1 MLYERYV
8 NNEAVL
14 LPLMCCPDIC
24 GTSNNHLRFGEAL
37 TILGETTRQV
47 DGNRITHFAVY
58 SGTSEPTKVSL
69 IEYPNTMPIVC
80 VWTFTEPPGSRIRI
94 EILEIFSDNS
104 FSHEFF
110 SNDYIL
116 KVGNGVYP
124 SDGASIAVLDKRLR
138 YPIEVLSVDSGVWI
152 VLISKFTYRSLDR
165 LRIVLTVYNM
175 TGRFI
180 SKQYL

>member
-24 GTSNNHLRFGEAL
+24 DTSNNHLRFGEAL

-58 SGTSEPTKVSL
+58 SGTSELTKVSL
-69 IEYPNTMPIVC
+69 IEYTNTNMLTVC

-94 EILEIFSDNS
+94 EILEFFSDKS
-104 FSHEFF
+104 FSH
-110 SNDYIL
+110 DYIL

-124 SDGASIAVLDKRLR
+124 SDGASIAVLDKRLQ

-152 VLISKFTYRSLDR
+152 VLISKFAYRSLDR

-180 SKQYL
+180 SKQYLKT

>member
-1 MLYERYV
+1 M
-8 NNEAVL
+8 L
-14 LPLMCCPDIC
+14 LPLICCPDIC
-24 GTSNNHLRFGEAL
+24 GTSNNHLRFGEAR

-94 EILEIFSDNS
+94 EILEFFSD
-104 FSHEFF
+104 EFF
-110 SNDYIL
+110 SYYYFL
-116 KVGNGVYP
+116 KVGNGVGPTDGEPIALLDGNLLYP
-124 SDGASIAVLDKRLR
+124 M
-138 YPIEVLSVDSGVWI
+138 EVLSVDSGVWI
-152 VLISKFTYRSLDR
+152 VLESKMSYKSLDR

-180 SKQYL
+180 